1 MKKTWLVRTIL
12 AALLSC
18 GMVFALASCSTNY
31 TVSYSLGEHAADG
44 AAAPESAE
52 YAQGTQITLAAAP
65 AAEDGWEFA
74 GWSDGETTYD
84 AGDSF
89 AVEANVTFTAQWTEV
104 TTPEPET
111 YTVTFDANGGAF
123 ADEEETLV
131 LSGLAEDSTIAET
144 QVSTPTR
151 KGYTFGGWYTAE
163 TEGTQVTL
171 PVTVTGTATYYAHWT
186 AQTYSVTYVMNGG
199 AEIAA
204 GSYTYGV
211 GMNLPTPATR
221 TGYTFAGWY
230 ATSDFSGNAVT
241 SIGTTETGD
250 KTFYAKWTLVT
261 YDITYSGLEGG
272 THSNPTTYDVED
284 SDITLTAASRDGYRF
299 DGWYDAQTGGNKV
312 ETIDVSEAV
321 DVTLYARWTQLF
333 TVTYAV
339 GANAADGAT
348 APAAVQVADGE
359 SVTLPAGDNIPAA
372 ATGYHF
378 DGWYVEGTK
387 IEGTTYTP
395 AADVTITATYA
406 ANIYTVAF
414 DDNVDDSSVTGT
426 MASQPFTYGTAQN
439 LTDNA
444 FTRTGYTFSG
454 WATSADG
461 TVAYD
466 DKESVNNLTAKNGA
480 TVTLYAV
487 WDPIAPTIK
496 WEKTDNVT
504 GNDPSG
510 TIYSWN
516 EESGNYTITL
526 PENTYSCAGS
536 VFNGWVVVVSE
547 SSNSYQPD
555 ETFTVAPGTKVTIS
569 PAWKVTSTITFDPN
583 GAAGGTVPDA
593 IKGKVSGDTIDLPGN
608 TGNLV
613 RTGYTFGGW
622 SETQDGNAIEGQ
634 YTVEGNVTLYAVWTA
649 NTYTVTLD
657 YNYENAPAD
666 VTITVTFGST
676 FGAGDGWPTAE
687 PVRDG
692 FTFKGWWTAND
703 GTGTQYTG
711 ATQVTTEAANLTLYA
726 HWSATA
732 VSVTFDYNDGTD
744 STEHDRIVPV
754 EVNGTITAEDV
765 NDPTRE
771 GYRFDGWYTEAT
783 GGTNVEFPIINVT
796 EPVTYYA
803 HWTQVWTV
811 SVDGTTVATLA
822 EGKTYELGTPDA
834 RDGFTFMGWATDEE
848 LAYTTTDNT
857 VTMGTENIVL
867 TTVWADHSKIS
878 TEAELLAVL
887 ADATADAIKLAN
899 NIDMTTSGIDIRRG
913 ISIDLNEKTITFITS
928 ATDAA
933 ADRIRLTAYGTS
945 YDDRIEV
952 TITNGALGFNTNDN
966 TNIDES
972 ASMIFTQNVDLTM
985 DGVAVT
991 SDAMGLFIACGKLNM
1006 TDCTVT
1012 AVGAYAIGTNASI
1025 SEGSELYGPVD
1036 MTISDST
1043 LTAEFNGGAGLLFN
1057 VAGSLT
1063 LTNTSVTGGRQGVII
1078 RSGTATITGGSIT
1091 SAWTDPDTDS
1101 YIDSWGSGTAV
1112 PMAALVIGDISA
1124 NVYKNNTSVT
1134 ISGTQVIVK
1143 GDPVPSAA
1151 RYIYIAGDATDGT
1164 TATLTYACDDAYMSA
1179 LADTNGIIVANNSAS
1194 VVVTHSETLTY
1205 VEEQEATCTE
1215 DGHAA
1220 YYQCTVCDKYF
1231 DAEHNET
1238 TLEELKTDDKL
1249 GHEYDAH
1256 VYDSETGVVSISCVR
1271 NDLTISATVT
1281 ISGGDAT
1288 GTLVLAAENF
1298 VFIQDTQTFTLTL
1311 PANAYDAPT
1320 GKYFGGWLVAVAND
1334 GDDVYQPDATV
1345 TIENGATV
1353 TITAHWLDYSAENPL
1368 EIGTPDNT
1376 LVYTGDIPI
1385 WEGTISQGETVT
1397 FTGTMTSAAQQNWQ
1411 TVLMYLWSE
1420 TVTGQFRIDN
1430 AINYNQQI
1438 DYSQTYLPTEGWIVL
1453 QTVTPTYVIDGEN
1466 AYLLT
1471 IADCAITIT
1480 YDWSNSN
1487 VIYLTIQAVR
1497 NNGDNTQTMTYKIIP
1512 DGANFGVTEYN
1523 IGLGG
1528 EASYTVINSIT
1539 VTEHAHS
1546 YTDSVCTVC
1555 GQVDPEHSHTY
1566 VSGVCFVCGTHCRHD
1581 RVTAIGQTCPDC
1593 QGVLTADQS
1602 LSETCAA
1609 WDWGNHAVANSVLV
1623 VRGSTTT
1630 ISLQYAGYSAA
1641 EWACVMFSVKDVTDT
1656 VSYYALRYIDHA
1668 YIGNGLWTIP
1678 HYGQTCTPSGDMV
1691 HGADAYNNRPN
1702 RYVKATVQY
1711 DENGT
1716 MTITIQE
1723 FASTDANMETP
1734 LGTSVY
1740 TITGLTATMYRF
1752 GFGTD
1757 VATVAG
1763 NVTGTGPA
1771 FVYSSE
1777 S

>member
-52 YAQGTQITLAAAP
+52 YEQGTQITLPEAP
-65 AAEDGWEFA
+65 AAEDGWEFTA
-74 GWSDGETTYD
+74 WSDGETTYD
-84 AGDSF
+84 AGDGYT
-89 AVEANVTFTAQWTEV
+89 VEANVTFTAQWTEV

-111 YTVTFDANGGAF
+111 YTVT
-123 ADEEETLV
+123 
-131 LSGLAEDSTIAET
+131 
-144 QVSTPTR
+144 
-151 KGYTFGGWYTAE
+151 
-163 TEGTQVTL
+163 
-171 PVTVTGTATYYAHWT
+171 
-186 AQTYSVTYVMNGG
+186 
-199 AEIAA
+199 
-204 GSYTYGV
+204 
-211 GMNLPTPATR
+211 
-221 TGYTFAGWY
+221 
-230 ATSDFSGNAVT
+230 
-241 SIGTTETGD
+241 
-250 KTFYAKWTLVT
+250 
-261 YDITYSGLEGG
+261 
-272 THSNPTTYDVED
+272 
-284 SDITLTAASRDGYRF
+284 
-299 DGWYDAQTGGNKV
+299 
-312 ETIDVSEAV
+312 
-321 DVTLYARWTQLF
+321 
-333 TVTYAV
+333 YAV
-339 GANAADGAT
+339 GANAADGAA
-348 APAAVQVADGE
+348 APAAVQVEDGE
-359 SVTLPAGDNIPAA
+359 SVTLPAGDGIPAA

-466 DKESVNNLTAKNGA
+466 DEGSVNNLTAENGA

-487 WDPIAPTIK
+487 WDPIAPTIE
-496 WEKTDNVT
+496 WVKTDNVT
-504 GNDPSG
+504 GSDPSG

-516 EESGNYTITL
+516 EENGNYTITL

-536 VFNGWVVVVSE
+536 VFNGWFVVVSE

-583 GAAGGTVPDA
+583 GAAGGTVPAA

-622 SETQDGNAIEGQ
+622 SETKDGNAIGGQ

-676 FGAGDGWPTAE
+676 FGAGDGWPTAD

-692 FTFKGWWTAND
+692 FTFMGWWTAND

-744 STEHDRIVPV
+744 STEHDQIVPV

-771 GYRFDGWYTEAT
+771 GYRFDGWYTDAT
-783 GGTNVEFPIINVT
+783 NGTKVEFPIGNVT
-796 EPVTYYA
+796 EPATYYA

-811 SVDGTTVATLA
+811 SVDGVPIEGEFATG
-822 EGKTYELGTPDA
+822 ETYMLPDPDA
-834 RDGFTFMGWATDEE
+834 REGYTFMGWTDGTSTTSNATGS
-848 LAYTTTDNT
+848 
-857 VTMGTENIVL
+857 MGTENIVL
-867 TTVWADHSKIS
+867 ETVWANHSAIK

-887 ADATADAIKLAN
+887 ADAAADEITLAD
-899 NIDMTTSGIDIRRG
+899 NIDMTTSGIDIRRD
-913 ISIDLNEKTITFITS
+913 ISIDLNGKTIMFITS
-928 ATDAA
+928 ATAAA

-945 YDDRIEV
+945 YNDRIEV
-952 TITNGALGFNTNDN
+952 TITNGALGFNTNGN

-1006 TDCTVT
+1006 TNCTVT

-1036 MTISDST
+1036 MTILGST

-1124 NVYKNNTSVT
+1124 NAYKNNTSVT

-1164 TATLTYACDDAYMSA
+1164 TATLTYACDDTYMSA

-1194 VVVTHSETLTY
+1194 VVVKHSETLTY
-1205 VEEQEATCTE
+1205 VKEQEATCTE
-1215 DGHAA
+1215 DGTKEHYKCETCGALFILQDEVYVEVEEADLVIEAAGSHIYGTPVLATDGENVGKFVATCSNCGDVQVVAQANSTLTVAFADDRTGYALDEEILASDFVVTVTYTYTQAWNDASVDDIFTTITLTSEEYASYFTNNLSDLSAEAWAEGLVATFTFTVGETKVAEGSLTFDVIPTSAQLGIGDAVILESINGDATNKHIDLNVLQNVESTGVSVSFWLNEETTNDWAAVINNSGLIVTLPNLDPWNNDSPQAEDLHGINRTPLATHFRNGATYFTVFLNSICYVTVTLNVDGTVDYYKNGILVLSYGGTETMGDNTTLISTFTQRLLNFMTTSGFDFAGGVSAADLFVTTALDATAAASVYSWYRQNYLADTLAMEQAVGTALGETVDIYAA
-1220 YYQCTVCDKYF
+1220 YADTANASV
-1231 DAEHNET
+1231 
-1238 TLEELKTDDKL
+1238 
-1249 GHEYDAH
+1249 
-1256 VYDSETGVVSISCVR
+1256 
-1271 NDLTISATVT
+1271 ISADMLNGVETKGLAVTFWIDGALSPDNDFSIVVKSGEYYVRAGILSNYTTGDFGNSVFPGDAGVELGEAATELPYQTFLSGNCWVT
-1281 ISGGDAT
+1281 ISLNTDGSLSYYKDGKLAFTYGANLNMPSNGTGKVGDNVKAMLECIAENGMTVGGRFALAT
-1288 GTLVLAAENF
+1288 GTIKENYTWIDNLVVTSALSGE
-1298 VFIQDTQTFTLTL
+1298 Q
-1311 PANAYDAPT
+1311 PT
-1320 GKYFGGWLVAVAND
+1320 
-1334 GDDVYQPDATV
+1334 
-1345 TIENGATV
+1345 TI
-1353 TITAHWLDYSAENPL
+1353 W
-1368 EIGTPDNT
+1368 NT
-1376 LVYTGDIPI
+1376 LR
-1385 WEGTISQGETVT
+1385 
-1397 FTGTMTSAAQQNWQ
+1397 
-1411 TVLMYLWSE
+1411 VL
-1420 TVTGQFRIDN
+1420 
-1430 AINYNQQI
+1430 
-1438 DYSQTYLPTEGWIVL
+1438 
-1453 QTVTPTYVIDGEN
+1453 
-1466 AYLLT
+1466 
-1471 IADCAITIT
+1471 
-1480 YDWSNSN
+1480 
-1487 VIYLTIQAVR
+1487 
-1497 NNGDNTQTMTYKIIP
+1497 
-1512 DGANFGVTEYN
+1512 
-1523 IGLGG
+1523 
-1528 EASYTVINSIT
+1528 
-1539 VTEHAHS
+1539 
-1546 YTDSVCTVC
+1546 
-1555 GQVDPEHSHTY
+1555 
-1566 VSGVCFVCGTHCRHD
+1566 
-1581 RVTAIGQTCPDC
+1581 
-1593 QGVLTADQS
+1593 
-1602 LSETCAA
+1602 
-1609 WDWGNHAVANSVLV
+1609 
-1623 VRGSTTT
+1623 
-1630 ISLQYAGYSAA
+1630 
-1641 EWACVMFSVKDVTDT
+1641 
-1656 VSYYALRYIDHA
+1656 
-1668 YIGNGLWTIP
+1668 
-1678 HYGQTCTPSGDMV
+1678 
-1691 HGADAYNNRPN
+1691 
-1702 RYVKATVQY
+1702 
-1711 DENGT
+1711 
-1716 MTITIQE
+1716 
-1723 FASTDANMETP
+1723 
-1734 LGTSVY
+1734 
-1740 TITGLTATMYRF
+1740 
-1752 GFGTD
+1752 
-1757 VATVAG
+1757 
-1763 NVTGTGPA
+1763 
-1771 FVYSSE
+1771 
-1777 S
+1777 

>member
-52 YAQGTQITLAAAP
+52 YEQGTQITLPEAP
-65 AAEDGWEFA
+65 AAEDGWEFTA
-74 GWSDGETTYD
+74 WSDGETTYD

-104 TTPEPET
+104 TTPTPET

-359 SVTLPAGDNIPAA
+359 SVTLPAGDDIPAA

-426 MASQPFTYGTAQN
+426 MASQSFTYGTAQN

-466 DKESVNNLTAKNGA
+466 DEESVNNLTAKNGA

-487 WDPIAPTIK
+487 WDPIAPTIE
-496 WEKTDNVT
+496 WVKTDNVT
-504 GNDPSG
+504 GSDPSG

-516 EESGNYTITL
+516 EENGNYTITL

-536 VFNGWVVVVSE
+536 VFNGWVVVVNE
-547 SSNSYQPD
+547 SSNSYQPGK
-555 ETFTVAPGTKVTIS
+555 TFTVAPGTKVTIS
-569 PAWKVTSTITFDPN
+569 PVWKVTSTITFAPN
-583 GAAGGTVPDA
+583 GATGGTVPDA
-593 IKGKVSGDTIDLPGN
+593 ITGKVSGDTIDLPGN

-613 RTGYTFGGW
+613 RTGYTFVGW

-649 NTYTVTLD
+649 NTYTVTLN

-676 FGAGDGWPTAE
+676 FGAGTNWPTTD

-692 FTFKGWWTAND
+692 FTFMGWWTAND

-744 STEHDRIVPV
+744 STEHDQIVSV

-765 NDPTRE
+765 DDPTRT
-771 GYRFDGWYTEAT
+771 GYRFEGWYTEAD
-783 GGTNVEFPIINVT
+783 GGTKVEFPITNVT
-796 EPVTYYA
+796 EPATYYA

-811 SVDGTTVATLA
+811 SVDGATVATLA

-834 RDGFTFMGWATDEE
+834 RDGFTFMGWAVDGEI
-848 LAYTTTDNT
+848 AYTTTDNT

-887 ADATADAIKLAN
+887 ADATADEITLAD
-899 NIDMTTSGIDIRRG
+899 NIEMTTSGIDIRRDF
-913 ISIDLNEKTITFITS
+913 SINLNEKTITFTTS
-928 ATDAA
+928 ATAAA

-945 YDDRIEV
+945 YSDRIEV
-952 TITNGALGFNTNDN
+952 AITNGALGFNTNGN
-966 TNIDES
+966 TNIDGS

-985 DGVAVT
+985 NGVTVT

-1036 MTISDST
+1036 MTISGST

-1124 NVYKNNTSVT
+1124 GVYKNNTSVT
-1134 ISGTQVIVK
+1134 ISGTQVTVT
-1143 GDPVPSAA
+1143 GTPESA

-1164 TATLTYACDDAYMSA
+1164 KATLTYACNDEYMTA
-1179 LADTNGIIVANNSAS
+1179 LADTTNGIIVANDSAS

-1220 YYQCTVCDKYF
+1220 YYQCSICEKYF

-1238 TLEELKTDDKL
+1238 TLEELKTADKL
-1249 GHEYDAH
+1249 GHEYNAL
-1256 VYDSETGVVSISCVR
+1256 VYDSKTGVVSISCAR

-1298 VFIQDTQTFTLTL
+1298 VFNQDTQTFTLTL

-1320 GKYFGGWLVAVAND
+1320 GKYFGGWLVAVANG
-1334 GDDVYQPDATV
+1334 GDDVYQPNATV
-1345 TIENGATV
+1345 TVANGATI
-1353 TITAHWLDYSAENPL
+1353 TITAHWLDYSAEHPL

-1397 FTGTMTSAAQQNWQ
+1397 FTGTMTSAAANSWQ
-1411 TVLMYLWSE
+1411 TVLPYMWS
-1420 TVTGQFRIDN
+1420 TTNDGQFRFDN
-1430 AINYNQQI
+1430 YINKGLD
-1438 DYSQTYLPTEGWIVL
+1438 DYPSREGWNVFYNVIPNA
-1453 QTVTPTYVIDGEN
+1453 QTVLG
-1466 AYLLT
+1466 T
-1471 IADCAITIT
+1471 IRNCNITVT
-1480 YDWSNSN
+1480 YDWSNDAI
-1487 VIYLTIQAVR
+1487 IYLTIHAAG
-1497 NNGDNTQTMTYKIIP
+1497 NNDPATTDIMTYKIVP
-1512 DGANFGVTEYN
+1512 VGDSFGVTRYN

-1528 EASYTVINSIT
+1528 QESYTVINSIT
-1539 VTEHAHS
+1539 VTQHTHS
-1546 YTDSVCTVC
+1546 YTDSVCTAC
-1555 GQVDPEHSHTY
+1555 SQIDPEHEHTFTN
-1566 VSGVCFVCGTHCRHD
+1566 GVCSVCHTACEHGAIENGTCTECGGTVAQVSASN
-1581 RVTAIGQTCPDC
+1581 VTPAT
-1593 QGVLTADQS
+1593 
-1602 LSETCAA
+1602 
-1609 WDWGNHAVANSVLV
+1609 WGATTPYLVAGSNSIVIT
-1623 VRGSTTT
+1623 G
-1630 ISLQYAGYSAA
+1630 QYADAGTLVFQGIVLQIRAMSG
-1641 EWACVMFSVKDVTDT
+1641 DVL
-1656 VSYYALRYIDHA
+1656 YFIR
-1668 YIGNGLWTIP
+1668 
-1678 HYGQTCTPSGDMV
+1678 PSGDYASSTALV
-1691 HGADAYNNRPN
+1691 WNNPC
-1702 RYVKATVQY
+1702 
-1711 DENGT
+1711 GGMT
-1716 MTITIQE
+1716 MTAPGYIALDQESAYIAAKKTARTRITITLDDAADTLTVVYE
-1723 FASTDANMETP
+1723 LLGDGDAATNTMTWTMGGMTDSCYEVGVALDGAT
-1734 LGTSVY
+1734 LTSDGA
-1740 TITGLTATMYRF
+1740 TITSQTIEYA
-1752 GFGTD
+1752 
-1757 VATVAG
+1757 
-1763 NVTGTGPA
+1763 
-1771 FVYSSE
+1771 S
-1777 S
+1777 